1 VAQWRVQSIEAEEIM
16 ESNRCRV
23 VIPAIVCAALIVSW
37 SAWASAKEQRTTT
50 YKPALHALNSGT
62 TGSTAKG
69 EATFTIDGDQLTI
82 TVDAQ
87 GLPPDMMHL
96 QHFHGFKDGHAAACP
111 DAAADNNDDGVVDLI
126 ETEPYAGTTMVPFHD
141 DPVSMEIPSYT
152 YPKADA
158 DGSYHYEKTVSLK
171 ALQAAFT
178 KKFGSDDLA
187 LDRRV
192 VFIHGVPADTALPK
206 SAASLGTI
214 PAQVTLPIACGVI
227 RKGE

>member
-1 VAQWRVQSIEAEEIM
+1 MRR
-16 ESNRCRV
+16 NRCQSV
-23 VIPAIVCAALIVSW
+23 GVACAALAVGW
-37 SAWASAKEQRTTT
+37 SVTANADAQDPTIYRAE
-50 YKPALHALNSGT
+50 LHALNRGT
-62 TGSTAKG
+62 TGAKAKG
-69 EATFTIDGDQLTI
+69 EAIFTIDGDQLTI
-82 TVDAQ
+82 TIDAQ
-87 GLPPDMMHL
+87 GLPPNMMHL

-111 DAAADNNDDGVVDLI
+111 DAAADKNDDGVIDLI

-141 DPVSMEIPSYT
+141 DPVSMEIPSET
-152 YPKADA
+152 YPKANA

-171 ALQAAFT
+171 ALQAAFA
-178 KKFGSDDLA
+178 KKFDSDDLG